1 VSEPRISVVIPTLNR
16 PDALPRTLAALARQT
31 LDPQSFEVIVVTDV
45 KNEAPPAPY
54 PERLRI
60 RTLAGERP
68 GVSSARNVGWHAAQA
83 PLVMFLGDDI
93 IGVPELV
100 AEHLSWHE
108 QNADEEVGVLGH
120 VRWAREL
127 KRDAFMAW
135 LDRGI
140 QFDYPLIRANGA
152 GPGHFYTANV
162 SLKRAMLERVGGFDA
177 ERFPFGYEDIDLGLR
192 LFQHGF
198 RLLYNP
204 AADAEH
210 LHQPDLEQWKRRM
223 GFVGVAERRWIERY
237 PGERPYFHDRFSEAL
252 SCPPLNGRRGR
263 LLMRWVPKEFPVI
276 GRSVWENGDLWFR
289 QQLAP
294 AFMEAWE
301 KADRA

>member
-1 VSEPRISVVIPTLNR
+1 VSDPRISVVIPTLNR
-16 PDALPRTLAALARQT
+16 PDALPRTLEALARQT
-31 LDPQSFEVIVVTDV
+31 VDPDAFEVVVVADV
-45 KNEAPPAPY
+45 KNERLPDGF
-54 PERLRI
+54 PERLRL
-60 RTLAGERP
+60 RTLEGERP
-68 GVSSARNVGWHAAQA
+68 GASSARNVGWRAAAA
-83 PLVMFLGDDI
+83 PLVLFLGDDI
-93 IGVPELV
+93 IGVPQLV
-100 AEHLSWHE
+100 AEHLEWHAHNPE
-108 QNADEEVGVLGH
+108 DEVGVLGH

-140 QFDYPLIRANGA
+140 QFDYPTIRGIEA

-162 SLKRAMLERVGGFDA
+162 SLKRTMLERVDGFDE

-192 LFQHGF
+192 LFGQGF
-198 RLLYNP
+198 RLLYDA

-210 LHQPDLEQWKRRM
+210 LHKPELEHWKRRM
-223 GFVGVAERRWIERY
+223 GFIGPAERRWIERY
-237 PGERPYFHDRFSEAL
+237 PDEKPYFHSLFSEAL
-252 SCPPLNGRRGR
+252 RCPPLNGRRGR
-263 LLMRWVPKEFPVI
+263 LLMRWVPKEFPLI

-301 KADRA
+301 RSE